1 MKSNK
6 LITGG
11 LKVVKKLLKGLIRN
25 IIFFIVGLVAIII
38 KLAIEFI
45 RNTGRFIA
53 GVYGI
58 LYKVIPYFTE
68 KVYRRI
74 PKLVK
79 TTIIYVLVIGTVLG
93 VYSTHNV
100 VLANSINEMNKTT
113 IEVKESKILS
123 LIKKNTKL
131 SEENKSYSELKAEL
145 DKIKEENQRL
155 RTIDSLNAIERD
167 IYKKAI
173 ELGMTHE
180 QAILVISISK
190 HETGK
195 WTSNA
200 FKNKNNFGGVMCNT
214 GIKAYNTYNDGLTGF
229 VTLLKNRYFDKG
241 LDTIE
246 KIGEVYC
253 PIGAANDPTGVNVY
267 WIPNVTKYYNEYLS
281 K

>member
-25 IIFFIVGLVAIII
+25 VVFFIVGLVAIII

-45 RNTGRFIA
+45 RNTGRFIV

-58 LYKVIPYFTE
+58 IYKVIPYFIE
-68 KVYRRI
+68 KIYRRI

-79 TTIIYVLVIGTVLG
+79 TTIIYILVIGTVLG

-113 IEVKESKILS
+113 IEVKESKIIA

-173 ELGMTHE
+173 EIGLTHE
-180 QAILVISISK
+180 QGILAVAISK

-195 WTSNA
+195 WTSKA
-200 FKNKNNFGGVMCNT
+200 FKNKNNFGGVMTNT
-214 GIKAYNTYNDGLTGF
+214 GLKVYNTYNDGLTGF

-246 KIGEVYC
+246 KIGAVYC
-253 PIGAANDPTGVNVY
+253 PIGAANDPTGVNVH
-267 WIPNVTKYYNEYLS
+267 WIPNVTQFYNEYLN